1 MQFNLRP
8 WHLPRSSTASLATS
22 LSGLVNRAFNVMAVS
37 VGIIESATLGYP
49 LRCTVQQL
57 MKELRSS
64 GNASSA
70 NIPMLTAPWR
80 MSPFLTLPFY
90 LLEELLHQ
98 EARLVSIQ
106 IHLVSDGKLSRIQRR
121 KYRLLQSKI
130 LKYWEDYNS
139 SEITACHLLKLCSFI
154 NSPTTRCWKPKL
166 PRNSSFRRHWPP

>member
-22 LSGLVNRAFNVMAVS
+22 LSGLVNRAFNVMAIS

-70 NIPMLTAPWR
+70 NIPMLTAPGR
-80 MSPFLTLPFY
+80 MSPFY

-106 IHLVSDGKLSRIQRR
+106 IQLVSDGKLSRFQRR
-121 KYRLLQSKI
+121 KYCLLQSKI

-139 SEITACHLLKLCSFI
+139 SEITASRLLKLCSFI
-154 NSPTTRCWKPKL
+154 NSPSTRC
-166 PRNSSFRRHWPP
+166 

>member
-8 WHLPRSSTASLATS
+8 WHLPRSSTALLPTS

-57 MKELRSS
+57 MMELRSS

-106 IHLVSDGKLSRIQRR
+106 IQLVSDGKLSRIQGR

-139 SEITACHLLKLCSFI
+139 SEITACRLLKLCSFI
-154 NSPTTRCWKPKL
+154 NSPTTRC
-166 PRNSSFRRHWPP
+166 